1 MAFFSFMVV
10 CMKQRVCSGQL
21 DKTEG
26 SRDNFRHCAP
36 TPFYFCSSSVLA
48 FENIALYTLEPEE
61 QKKILGYFSLP
72 SKDHGCPEA
81 LVELCI
87 IMSVPAYL
95 LLALMPKKTKIYVVK
110 LLFSDVWLN
119 LVLDG

>member
-1 MAFFSFMVV
+1 MVV

-61 QKKILGYFSLP
+61 QKKILGYFSFAFEGSWMPRGLSGAVYHHVCSCLP
-72 SKDHGCPEA
+72 ASSLDAKEDKDLSRQA
-81 LVELCI
+81 IVFRRAAEL
-87 IMSVPAYL
+87 SA
-95 LLALMPKKTKIYVVK
+95 
-110 LLFSDVWLN
+110 
-119 LVLDG
+119 